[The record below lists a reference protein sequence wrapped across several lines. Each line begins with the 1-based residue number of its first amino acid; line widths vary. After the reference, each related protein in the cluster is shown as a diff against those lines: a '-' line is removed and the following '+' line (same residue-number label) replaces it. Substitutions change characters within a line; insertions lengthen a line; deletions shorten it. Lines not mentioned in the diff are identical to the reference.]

1 MIVGP
6 DQTEHDWQECLH
18 RAGLSDAKGNL
29 DDSIVSLYSKS
40 SPLHLDEAG
49 IDQITE
55 YCRLYPNLVILLDSY
70 SAATAGLGLEEK
82 SAMYAEPLLDLQEAI
97 APYGASLIV
106 IHHSNRH
113 SAKSRASSASRGTTA
128 LPAAVS
134 QTVNLSWC
142 SDPEDNPLAAADYRI
157 KLTTEGRA
165 SRPLELF
172 IEQVEEGFNWVSHGS
187 ASDVARKQKLEQMLQ
202 QLTERQQS
210 ALRDMA
216 HHWLATNRGV
226 DLVHLTHALC
236 WERNRA
242 KEVLDALLKKQFIKF
257 ESERPARGGGAG
269 KPSKL
274 YRPVDAVLPF
284 FPLVP
289 DQSDKSDP
297 MSDKSG

>member
-1 MIVGP
+1 M
-6 DQTEHDWQECLH
+6 
-18 RAGLSDAKGNL
+18 
-29 DDSIVSLYSKS
+29 
-40 SPLHLDEAG
+40 
-49 IDQITE
+49 
-55 YCRLYPNLVILLDSY
+55 
-70 SAATAGLGLEEK
+70 
-82 SAMYAEPLLDLQEAI
+82 
-97 APYGASLIV
+97 

-113 SAKSRASSASRGTTA
+113 SAKGRASSASRGTTA

-157 KLTTEGRA
+157 KLTPEGRA

-210 ALRDMA
+210 ALRDIA

-226 DLVHLTHALC
+226 DLVHLTHPLC

>member
-1 MIVGP
+1 M
-6 DQTEHDWQECLH
+6 
-18 RAGLSDAKGNL
+18 
-29 DDSIVSLYSKS
+29 
-40 SPLHLDEAG
+40 
-49 IDQITE
+49 
-55 YCRLYPNLVILLDSY
+55 
-70 SAATAGLGLEEK
+70 
-82 SAMYAEPLLDLQEAI
+82 
-97 APYGASLIV
+97 

-113 SAKSRASSASRGTTA
+113 SAKGRASSASRGTTA

-142 SDPEDNPLAAADYRI
+142 SDPEDNPLASADYRI

-226 DLVHLTHALC
+226 DLVHLTHALG

-242 KEVLDALLKKQFIKF
+242 KEVLDALLRKQFIKF
-257 ESERPARGGGAG
+257 ENERPARGGGAG

-274 YRPVDAVLPF
+274 YRPVDPVLPF

-289 DQSDKSDP
+289 DQSDKSGP